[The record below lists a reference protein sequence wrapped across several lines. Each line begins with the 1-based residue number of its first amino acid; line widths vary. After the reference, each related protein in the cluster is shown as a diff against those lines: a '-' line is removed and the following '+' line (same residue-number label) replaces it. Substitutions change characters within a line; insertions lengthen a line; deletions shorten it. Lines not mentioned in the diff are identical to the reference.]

1 MVVVAAAVAVAARPE
16 VAAAAE
22 VAQAAEPAAAA
33 SVAALA
39 LAVALLRRW
48 HAQGAAHHG
57 ATAAFARKQRSLTV
71 YRQIAISL
79 AGLAN
84 DPANLLFL
92 LRRSPG
98 PASQLADGERVCSN
112 LFEEGG
118 RARRTS
124 WARAKRSSYAGDR
137 K

>member
-1 MVVVAAAVAVAARPE
+1 
-16 VAAAAE
+16 
-22 VAQAAEPAAAA
+22 
-33 SVAALA
+33 
-39 LAVALLRRW
+39 VALLRRW

-112 LFEEGG
+112 LFEKGG
-118 RARRTS
+118 RAQRTKLGPGQAFVVRR
-124 WARAKRSSYAGDR
+124 RSEMTGTGSAC
-137 K
+137 